1 MAVLPSWLDYL
12 PLNRQFRPLD
22 SLEPLSIPSN
32 LFGNQP
38 ALHPRNQ
45 TSLVVGLYPA
55 GAALLPVAAAGLVV
69 TAVVALP
76 AVVPVAASREAASA
90 EVSELVLIVLP
101 NLGQVS
107 ESVEALPAKAAAELA
122 LAVLPKTDDW
132 VEA

>member
-1 MAVLPSWLDYL
+1 M
-12 PLNRQFRPLD
+12 
-22 SLEPLSIPSN
+22 
-32 LFGNQP
+32 
-38 ALHPRNQ
+38 
-45 TSLVVGLYPA
+45 
-55 GAALLPVAAAGLVV
+55 AAAGLVV

-132 VEA
+132 EEVEAVLVATAVFPTQIAMASEV